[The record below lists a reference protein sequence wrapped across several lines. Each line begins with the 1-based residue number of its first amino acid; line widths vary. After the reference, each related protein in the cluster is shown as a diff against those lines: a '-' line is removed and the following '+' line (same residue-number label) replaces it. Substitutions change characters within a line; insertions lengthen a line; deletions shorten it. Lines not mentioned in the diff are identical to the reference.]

1 MKSLALHKR
10 LFLLTALTILCA
22 IFLTVLYE
30 LRPIDRSSYRNKLY
44 QEMLHTVSVSDFSDQ
59 LFRYEITQDSIT
71 TAYHLRQP
79 ERYRIPSLP
88 ATLSSFDAKEYEQA
102 AASKGNNSIQNLL
115 KQLQQLPH
123 DSLSDSES
131 LCYDLMEQYLSL
143 SGSLQQY
150 PYYESL
156 LGASTGVQV
165 NLPVTLCEYPLNNAS
180 SVDTYLQI
188 LQQIPDYFNNIIRYE
203 TKRTSLGYPVPS
215 FLSLATKQQLQTFLT
230 GLKETDNCFTETFST
245 RIQDME
251 SLSASQKKK
260 YIVQNQDIIRTSILP
275 AYETLYAYC
284 DRQTASIDFKQTDTD
299 TPATPDS
306 LIDPDTDYGLCSL
319 PSGKDYYSYLVRQ
332 ATGSSRSITDL
343 ITMTDHALQNTL
355 GNVLNI
361 ALTDQTAYLYYCE
374 HPLETYYNSPEAI
387 LEALSLMIRKD
398 YPVLKTQPHY
408 VIKQVPKSL
417 AASLSPA
424 FYMIPAMDDYSNN
437 TIYINSLYTNDE
449 NGNLFTTLAH
459 EGFPGHLYQTV
470 YFNSTRPSPI
480 RQILDYPGYVEGW
493 ASYVEMNIF
502 PYLDYPLEGNSLCKL
517 YQSDTIINLALCS
530 RIDLGV
536 NYEGWTLNDTR
547 HFFEENGFRDY
558 YAENVYS
565 YVVESPSNYLSY
577 FIGYLEIEDLKSAY
591 RNLKMENYSDQDFHK
606 HFLDIGPADF
616 DTIRKSLLPK

>member
-22 IFLTVLYE
+22 IFLTILYE
-30 LRPIDRSSYRNKLY
+30 LRPVDRSSYRNKIY
-44 QEMLHTVSVSDFSDQ
+44 REMLHTVSVSDFSDQ

-88 ATLSSFDAKEYEQA
+88 ATLSSFDAKEYEQT
-102 AASKGNNSIQNLL
+102 AASKHNNSIQNLL
-115 KQLQQLPH
+115 KHLQQLPH
-123 DSLSDSES
+123 DSLSGSDS
-131 LCYDLMEQYLSL
+131 LCYNLMEQYLSL
-143 SGSLQQY
+143 SSSLRQY

-165 NLPVTLCEYPLNNAS
+165 NLPVTLCEYPLTDAS

-188 LQQIPDYFNNIIRYE
+188 LKQVPDYFNNVIQYE
-203 TKRTSLGYPVPS
+203 TKRISLGYPVPS
-215 FLSLATKQQLQTFLT
+215 FLSLATKQQIQTFLA
-230 GLKETDNCFTETFST
+230 GLRETDNCFTETFST
-245 RIQDME
+245 RIQDIE

-260 YIVQNQDIIRTSILP
+260 YILQNKDIIRKSILP

-284 DRQTASIDFKQTDTD
+284 NRQTASIDSKQADTD
-299 TPATPDS
+299 TPATPNS
-306 LIDPDTDYGLCSL
+306 LIDPDTVYGLCTL

-343 ITMTDHALQNTL
+343 ITMTDHALQDTL

-424 FYMIPAMDDYSNN
+424 FYMIPAMDDDSNN

-493 ASYVEMNIF
+493 ASYVEINIF
-502 PYLDYPLEGNSLCKL
+502 PYLDYPLKGNSLCKL

-558 YAENVYS
+558 YAENIYS

-591 RNLKMENYSDQDFHK
+591 RNLKMENYSDWDFHK
-606 HFLDIGPADF
+606 HILDMGPADF
-616 DTIRKSLLPK
+616 DTIRKSLLAK

>member
-165 NLPVTLCEYPLNNAS
+165 NLPVTLCEYPLTDAS

-188 LQQIPDYFNNIIRYE
+188 LQQIPDYFNNVIRYE

-260 YIVQNQDIIRTSILP
+260 YILQNQDIIRTSILP

-299 TPATPDS
+299 TPVTPDS

-502 PYLDYPLEGNSLCKL
+502 PYLDYPLDGNSLCKL

-616 DTIRKSLLPK
+616 DTIRKSLLAK

>member
-44 QEMLHTVSVSDFSDQ
+44 REMLHTVSVSDFSDQ

-156 LGASTGVQV
+156 LGVSTGVQV
-165 NLPVTLCEYPLNNAS
+165 NLPVTLCEYPLTDAS

-188 LQQIPDYFNNIIRYE
+188 LQQIPDYFNNVIRYE

-260 YIVQNQDIIRTSILP
+260 YILQNQDIIRTSILP

-284 DRQTASIDFKQTDTD
+284 DRQTASIDSKQADTD

-616 DTIRKSLLPK
+616 DTIRKSLLAK

>member
-123 DSLSDSES
+123 DSLSGSDS

-143 SGSLQQY
+143 SSSLRQY

-165 NLPVTLCEYPLNNAS
+165 NLPVTLCEYPLTDAS

-188 LQQIPDYFNNIIRYE
+188 LQQIPDYFNNVIRYE

-215 FLSLATKQQLQTFLT
+215 FLSLATKQQIQTFLA
-230 GLKETDNCFTETFST
+230 GLRETDNCFTETFST
-245 RIQDME
+245 RIQDIE

-260 YIVQNQDIIRTSILP
+260 CILQNKDIIRKSILP

-284 DRQTASIDFKQTDTD
+284 DRQTASIDSKQADTD

-517 YQSDTIINLALCS
+517 YQSDMIINLALCS

-616 DTIRKSLLPK
+616 DTIRKSLLAK

>member
-44 QEMLHTVSVSDFSDQ
+44 REMLHTVSVSDFSDQ

-150 PYYESL
+150 PYYQSL

-165 NLPVTLCEYPLNNAS
+165 NLPVTLCEYPLTDAS

-188 LQQIPDYFNNIIRYE
+188 LQQIPDYFNNVIRYE

-260 YIVQNQDIIRTSILP
+260 YILQNQDIIRTSILP

-284 DRQTASIDFKQTDTD
+284 DRQTASIDSKQADTD

-616 DTIRKSLLPK
+616 DTIRKSLLAK

>member
-30 LRPIDRSSYRNKLY
+30 LRPIDRNSYRNKLY
-44 QEMLHTVSVSDFSDQ
+44 REMLHTVSVSDFSDQ

-165 NLPVTLCEYPLNNAS
+165 NLPVTLCEYPLTDAS
-180 SVDTYLQI
+180 SVDTYLHI
-188 LQQIPDYFNNIIRYE
+188 LQQIPDYFNNVIRYE

-230 GLKETDNCFTETFST
+230 ALKETDNCFTETFST

-260 YIVQNQDIIRTSILP
+260 YILQNQDIIRTSILP

-284 DRQTASIDFKQTDTD
+284 DRQTASIDSKQADTD

-306 LIDPDTDYGLCSL
+306 LIDPDTGYGLCSL
-319 PSGKDYYSYLVRQ
+319 PAGKDYYSYLVRQ

-547 HFFEENGFRDY
+547 HFFEGNGFRDY

-616 DTIRKSLLPK
+616 DTIRKSLLAK

>member
-30 LRPIDRSSYRNKLY
+30 LRPIDLSSYRNKLY
-44 QEMLHTVSVSDFSDQ
+44 REMLHTVSVSDFSDQ

-165 NLPVTLCEYPLNNAS
+165 NLPVTLCEYPLTDAS

-188 LQQIPDYFNNIIRYE
+188 LQQIPDYFNNVIRYE

-260 YIVQNQDIIRTSILP
+260 YILQNQDIIRTSILP

-616 DTIRKSLLPK
+616 DTIRKSLLAK

>member
-44 QEMLHTVSVSDFSDQ
+44 REMLHTVSVSDFSDQ

-188 LQQIPDYFNNIIRYE
+188 LQQIPDYFNNVIRYE

-245 RIQDME
+245 RIQDIE

-260 YIVQNQDIIRTSILP
+260 YILQNQDIIRTSILP

-536 NYEGWTLNDTR
+536 NYEGWTLKDTR

-616 DTIRKSLLPK
+616 DTIRKSLLAK

>member
-44 QEMLHTVSVSDFSDQ
+44 REMLHTVSVSDFSDQ

-123 DSLSDSES
+123 DSLSDSKS

-150 PYYESL
+150 PYYQSL

-165 NLPVTLCEYPLNNAS
+165 NLPVTLCEYPLTDAS

-188 LQQIPDYFNNIIRYE
+188 LQQIPDYFNNVIRYE

-260 YIVQNQDIIRTSILP
+260 YILQNQDIIRTSILP

-616 DTIRKSLLPK
+616 DTIRKSLLAK

>member
-165 NLPVTLCEYPLNNAS
+165 NLPVTLCEYPLTDAS

-188 LQQIPDYFNNIIRYE
+188 LQQIPDYFNNVIRYE

-230 GLKETDNCFTETFST
+230 ALKETDNCFTETFST

-260 YIVQNQDIIRTSILP
+260 YTLQNQDIIRTSILP

-284 DRQTASIDFKQTDTD
+284 NRQTASIDSKQTDTD
-299 TPATPDS
+299 IPATPDS

-424 FYMIPAMDDYSNN
+424 FYMLPAMDDYSNN

-616 DTIRKSLLPK
+616 DTIRKSLLAK

>member
-44 QEMLHTVSVSDFSDQ
+44 REMLHTVSVSDFSDQ

-165 NLPVTLCEYPLNNAS
+165 NLPVTLCEYPLTDAS

-188 LQQIPDYFNNIIRYE
+188 LQQIPDYFNNVIRYE

-230 GLKETDNCFTETFST
+230 ALKETDNCFTETFST

-260 YIVQNQDIIRTSILP
+260 YILQL
-275 AYETLYAYC
+275 
-284 DRQTASIDFKQTDTD
+284 
-299 TPATPDS
+299 S
-306 LIDPDTDYGLCSL
+306 LIHISEP
-319 PSGKDYYSYLVRQ
+319 
-332 ATGSSRSITDL
+332 
-343 ITMTDHALQNTL
+343 
-355 GNVLNI
+355 
-361 ALTDQTAYLYYCE
+361 
-374 HPLETYYNSPEAI
+374 
-387 LEALSLMIRKD
+387 
-398 YPVLKTQPHY
+398 
-408 VIKQVPKSL
+408 
-417 AASLSPA
+417 
-424 FYMIPAMDDYSNN
+424 
-437 TIYINSLYTNDE
+437 
-449 NGNLFTTLAH
+449 
-459 EGFPGHLYQTV
+459 
-470 YFNSTRPSPI
+470 TRP
-480 RQILDYPGYVEGW
+480 Y
-493 ASYVEMNIF
+493 
-502 PYLDYPLEGNSLCKL
+502 
-517 YQSDTIINLALCS
+517 
-530 RIDLGV
+530 
-536 NYEGWTLNDTR
+536 
-547 HFFEENGFRDY
+547 
-558 YAENVYS
+558 
-565 YVVESPSNYLSY
+565 
-577 FIGYLEIEDLKSAY
+577 
-591 RNLKMENYSDQDFHK
+591 
-606 HFLDIGPADF
+606 
-616 DTIRKSLLPK
+616 

>member
-44 QEMLHTVSVSDFSDQ
+44 REMLHTVSVSDFSDQ

-165 NLPVTLCEYPLNNAS
+165 NLPVTLCEYPLTDAS

-188 LQQIPDYFNNIIRYE
+188 LQQIPDYFNNVIRYE

-260 YIVQNQDIIRTSILP
+260 YILQNQDIIRTSILP

-616 DTIRKSLLPK
+616 DTIRKSLLTK

>member
-44 QEMLHTVSVSDFSDQ
+44 QEMLHTVSVSAFSDQ

-165 NLPVTLCEYPLNNAS
+165 NLPVTLCEYPLTDAS

-188 LQQIPDYFNNIIRYE
+188 LQQIPDYFNNVIRYE

-260 YIVQNQDIIRTSILP
+260 YILQNQDIIRTSILP

-284 DRQTASIDFKQTDTD
+284 DRQTASIDSKQADTD

-387 LEALSLMIRKD
+387 LEALSLMIRKN

-502 PYLDYPLEGNSLCKL
+502 PYLDYPLDGNSLCKL

-616 DTIRKSLLPK
+616 ETIRKSLLAK

>member
-165 NLPVTLCEYPLNNAS
+165 NLPVTLCEYPLTDAS

-188 LQQIPDYFNNIIRYE
+188 LQQIPDYFNNVIRYE

-260 YIVQNQDIIRTSILP
+260 YILQNQDIIRTSILP

-299 TPATPDS
+299 TPVTPDS

-616 DTIRKSLLPK
+616 DTIRKSLLAK

>member
-44 QEMLHTVSVSDFSDQ
+44 REMLHTVSVSDFSDQ

-88 ATLSSFDAKEYEQA
+88 ATLSSFNAKEYEQA

-165 NLPVTLCEYPLNNAS
+165 NLPVTLCEYPLTDAS

-188 LQQIPDYFNNIIRYE
+188 LQQIPDYFNNVIQYE
-203 TKRTSLGYPVPS
+203 TKRTSLGYPAPS

-230 GLKETDNCFTETFST
+230 SLKETDNCFTETFST
-245 RIQDME
+245 RIQDIE

-260 YIVQNQDIIRTSILP
+260 YILQNQDIIRKSILP

-284 DRQTASIDFKQTDTD
+284 DRQTASIDSKQADTD

-306 LIDPDTDYGLCSL
+306 LIDPGTGYGLCSL
-319 PSGKDYYSYLVRQ
+319 PAGKDYYSYLVRQ

-424 FYMIPAMDDYSNN
+424 FYMIPAIDDYSNN
-437 TIYINSLYTNDE
+437 TIYINSLYTNAE

-502 PYLDYPLEGNSLCKL
+502 PYLDYPLEGNSLCQL

-616 DTIRKSLLPK
+616 DTIRKSLLAK

>member
-30 LRPIDRSSYRNKLY
+30 LRPIDRNSYRNKLY
-44 QEMLHTVSVSDFSDQ
+44 REMLHTVSVSDFSDQ

-165 NLPVTLCEYPLNNAS
+165 NLPVTLCEYPLTDAS

-188 LQQIPDYFNNIIRYE
+188 LQQIPDYFNNVIRYE

-260 YIVQNQDIIRTSILP
+260 YILQNQDIIRTSILP

-284 DRQTASIDFKQTDTD
+284 DRQTASIDSKQADTD
-299 TPATPDS
+299 TPVTPDS
-306 LIDPDTDYGLCSL
+306 LIAPDTGYGLCSL
-319 PSGKDYYSYLVRQ
+319 PAGKDYYSYLVRQ

-591 RNLKMENYSDQDFHK
+591 HNLKMENYSDQDFHK

-616 DTIRKSLLPK
+616 DTIRKSLLAK

>member
-30 LRPIDRSSYRNKLY
+30 LRPIDRISYRNKLY
-44 QEMLHTVSVSDFSDQ
+44 REMLHTVSVSDFSDQ

-165 NLPVTLCEYPLNNAS
+165 NLPVTLCEYPLTDAS

-188 LQQIPDYFNNIIRYE
+188 LQQIPDYFNNVIQYE
-203 TKRTSLGYPVPS
+203 TKRTSLGYSVPS
-215 FLSLATKQQLQTFLT
+215 FLSLATKQQIQTFLA
-230 GLKETDNCFTETFST
+230 GLRETDNCFTETFST

-260 YIVQNQDIIRTSILP
+260 YILQNQDIIHKAILP

-616 DTIRKSLLPK
+616 DTIHKSLLAK

>member
-10 LFLLTALTILCA
+10 LFLLTALTILCV

-44 QEMLHTVSVSDFSDQ
+44 REMLHTVSVSDFSDQ

-165 NLPVTLCEYPLNNAS
+165 NLPVTLCEYPLTDAS

-188 LQQIPDYFNNIIRYE
+188 LQQIPDYFNNVIRYE

-260 YIVQNQDIIRTSILP
+260 YILQNQDIIRTSILP

-284 DRQTASIDFKQTDTD
+284 DRQTASIDSKQADTD

-591 RNLKMENYSDQDFHK
+591 HNLKMENYSDQDFHK

-616 DTIRKSLLPK
+616 DTIRKSLLAK

>member
-30 LRPIDRSSYRNKLY
+30 LRPIDRNSYRNKLY
-44 QEMLHTVSVSDFSDQ
+44 REMLHTVSVSDFSDQ

-165 NLPVTLCEYPLNNAS
+165 NLPVTLCEYPLTDAS

-188 LQQIPDYFNNIIRYE
+188 LQQIPDYFNNVIRYE

-260 YIVQNQDIIRTSILP
+260 YILQNQDIIRTSILP

-306 LIDPDTDYGLCSL
+306 LIDTDTDYGLCSL

-616 DTIRKSLLPK
+616 DTIRKSLLAK

>member
-44 QEMLHTVSVSDFSDQ
+44 REMLHTVSVSDFSDQ

-165 NLPVTLCEYPLNNAS
+165 NLPVTLCEYPLTDDS

-188 LQQIPDYFNNIIRYE
+188 LQQIPDYFNNVIRYE

-230 GLKETDNCFTETFST
+230 ALKETDNCFTETFST

-260 YIVQNQDIIRTSILP
+260 YILQNQDIIRTSILP

-616 DTIRKSLLPK
+616 DTIRKSLLAK

>member
-44 QEMLHTVSVSDFSDQ
+44 REMLHTLSVSDFSDQ

-165 NLPVTLCEYPLNNAS
+165 NLPVTLCEYPLTDAS

-188 LQQIPDYFNNIIRYE
+188 LQQIPDYFNNVIRYE

-260 YIVQNQDIIRTSILP
+260 YILQNQDIIRTSILP

>member
-10 LFLLTALTILCA
+10 LLILTALTILCA
-22 IFLTVLYE
+22 IFLTILYE
-30 LRPIDRSSYRNKLY
+30 LRPVDRSSYRNKIY
-44 QEMLHTVSVSDFSDQ
+44 REMLHTVSVSDFSNQ

-88 ATLSSFDAKEYEQA
+88 ATLSSFDAKEYEQT
-102 AASKGNNSIQNLL
+102 AASKHNNSIQNLL
-115 KQLQQLPH
+115 KHLQQLPH
-123 DSLSDSES
+123 DSLSGSDS
-131 LCYDLMEQYLSL
+131 LCYNLMEQYLSL
-143 SGSLQQY
+143 SSSLRQY

-165 NLPVTLCEYPLNNAS
+165 NLPVTLCEYPLTDAS

-188 LQQIPDYFNNIIRYE
+188 LKQVPDYFNNVIQYE
-203 TKRTSLGYPVPS
+203 TKRISLGYPVPS
-215 FLSLATKQQLQTFLT
+215 FLSLATKQQIQTFLA
-230 GLKETDNCFTETFST
+230 GLRETDNCFTETFST
-245 RIQDME
+245 RIQDIE

-260 YIVQNQDIIRTSILP
+260 YILQNKDIIRKSVLP

-284 DRQTASIDFKQTDTD
+284 NRQTASIDSKQADTD
-299 TPATPDS
+299 TPATPNS
-306 LIDPDTDYGLCSL
+306 LIDPDTVYGLCTL

-343 ITMTDHALQNTL
+343 ITMTDRALQDTL

-424 FYMIPAMDDYSNN
+424 FYMIPAMDDDSNN

-493 ASYVEMNIF
+493 ASYVEINIF
-502 PYLDYPLEGNSLCKL
+502 PYLDYPLKGNSLCKL

-558 YAENVYS
+558 YAENIYS

-591 RNLKMENYSDQDFHK
+591 RNLKMENYSDRDFHK
-606 HFLDIGPADF
+606 HILDIGPADF
-616 DTIRKSLLPK
+616 DTIRKSLLAK

>member
-44 QEMLHTVSVSDFSDQ
+44 REMLHTVSVSDFSDQ

-102 AASKGNNSIQNLL
+102 AASKHNNSIQNLL

-123 DSLSDSES
+123 DSLSGSDS

-143 SGSLQQY
+143 SSSLRQY

-260 YIVQNQDIIRTSILP
+260 YILQNQDIIRTSILP

-616 DTIRKSLLPK
+616 DTIRKSLLAK

>member
-44 QEMLHTVSVSDFSDQ
+44 REMLHTVSVSDFSDQ

-79 ERYRIPSLP
+79 EHYRIPSLP

-123 DSLSDSES
+123 DSLSGSES

-165 NLPVTLCEYPLNNAS
+165 NLPVTLCEYPLTDAS

-188 LQQIPDYFNNIIRYE
+188 LQQIPDYFNNVIQYE

-230 GLKETDNCFTETFST
+230 ALKETDNCFTETFST
-245 RIQDME
+245 RIQDMD

-260 YIVQNQDIIRTSILP
+260 YILQNQDIIRKSILP

-284 DRQTASIDFKQTDTD
+284 DRQTASIDFKQADTD
-299 TPATPDS
+299 TPVMPDS
-306 LIDPDTDYGLCSL
+306 LIDPDTGYGLCSL
-319 PSGKDYYSYLVRQ
+319 PAGKDYYSYLVRQ

-424 FYMIPAMDDYSNN
+424 FYMIPAIDDYSNN

-502 PYLDYPLEGNSLCKL
+502 PYLDYPLEGNSLCQL

-616 DTIRKSLLPK
+616 DTIRKSLLAK

>member
-44 QEMLHTVSVSDFSDQ
+44 REMLHTVSVSDFSDQ

-123 DSLSDSES
+123 DSLSDSKS

-165 NLPVTLCEYPLNNAS
+165 NLPVTLCEYPLTDAS

-188 LQQIPDYFNNIIRYE
+188 LQQIPDYFNNVIRYE

-260 YIVQNQDIIRTSILP
+260 YILQNQDIIRTSILP

-284 DRQTASIDFKQTDTD
+284 DRQTASIDSKQADTD

-616 DTIRKSLLPK
+616 DTIRKSLLAK

>member
-79 ERYRIPSLP
+79 ERYRIPTLP

-165 NLPVTLCEYPLNNAS
+165 NLPVTLCEYPLTDAS

-188 LQQIPDYFNNIIRYE
+188 LQQIPDYFNNVIRYE

-251 SLSASQKKK
+251 YLSASQKKK
-260 YIVQNQDIIRTSILP
+260 YILQNQDIIRTSILP

-284 DRQTASIDFKQTDTD
+284 DRQTASIDSKQADTD

-565 YVVESPSNYLSY
+565 YVVESPTNYLSY

-616 DTIRKSLLPK
+616 DTIRKSLLAK

>member
-44 QEMLHTVSVSDFSDQ
+44 REMLHTVSVSDFSDQ

-102 AASKGNNSIQNLL
+102 SASKGNNSIQNLL

-165 NLPVTLCEYPLNNAS
+165 NLPVTLCEYPLTDAS

-188 LQQIPDYFNNIIRYE
+188 LQQIPDYFNNVIRYE

-230 GLKETDNCFTETFST
+230 ALKETDNCFTETFST

-260 YIVQNQDIIRTSILP
+260 YILQNQDIIRTSILP

-284 DRQTASIDFKQTDTD
+284 DRQTASIDSKQTDTD
-299 TPATPDS
+299 IPATPDS

-408 VIKQVPKSL
+408 VIKQVQKSL

-616 DTIRKSLLPK
+616 DTIRKSLLAK

>member
-30 LRPIDRSSYRNKLY
+30 LRPIDRNSYRNKLY
-44 QEMLHTVSVSDFSDQ
+44 REMMHTVSVSDFSDQ

-165 NLPVTLCEYPLNNAS
+165 NLPVTLCEYPLTDAS

-188 LQQIPDYFNNIIRYE
+188 LQQIPDYFNNVIRYE

-260 YIVQNQDIIRTSILP
+260 YILQNQDIIRTSILP

-591 RNLKMENYSDQDFHK
+591 HNLKMENYSDQDFHK

-616 DTIRKSLLPK
+616 DTIRKSLLAK

>member
-260 YIVQNQDIIRTSILP
+260 YILQNQDIIRTSILP

-449 NGNLFTTLAH
+449 SGNLFTTLAH

>member
-79 ERYRIPSLP
+79 ELYRIPSLP

-165 NLPVTLCEYPLNNAS
+165 NLPVTLCEYPLTDAS

-188 LQQIPDYFNNIIRYE
+188 LQQIPDYFNNVIRYE

-260 YIVQNQDIIRTSILP
+260 YILQNQDIIRTSILP

-299 TPATPDS
+299 TPVTPDS

-616 DTIRKSLLPK
+616 DTIRKSLLAK

>member
-44 QEMLHTVSVSDFSDQ
+44 REMLHTVSVSDFSDQ

-165 NLPVTLCEYPLNNAS
+165 NLPVTLCEYPLTDAS

-188 LQQIPDYFNNIIRYE
+188 LQQIPDYFNNVIRYE

-260 YIVQNQDIIRTSILP
+260 YILQNQDIIRTSILP

-284 DRQTASIDFKQTDTD
+284 DRQTASIDSKQADTD

-480 RQILDYPGYVEGW
+480 RQILDYPAYVEGW

-591 RNLKMENYSDQDFHK
+591 HNLKMENYSDQDFHK

-616 DTIRKSLLPK
+616 DTIRKSLLAK

>member
-44 QEMLHTVSVSDFSDQ
+44 REMLHTVSVSDFSDQ

-165 NLPVTLCEYPLNNAS
+165 NLPVTLCEYPLTDAS

-188 LQQIPDYFNNIIRYE
+188 LQQIPDYFNNVIRYE

-260 YIVQNQDIIRTSILP
+260 YILQNQDIIRTSILP

-284 DRQTASIDFKQTDTD
+284 DRQTASIDSKQADTD
-299 TPATPDS
+299 TPVTPDS
-306 LIDPDTDYGLCSL
+306 LIAPDTGYGLCSL
-319 PSGKDYYSYLVRQ
+319 PAGKDYYSYLVRQ

-616 DTIRKSLLPK
+616 DTIRKSLLAK

>member
-44 QEMLHTVSVSDFSDQ
+44 REMLHTVSVSDFSDQ

-165 NLPVTLCEYPLNNAS
+165 NLPVTLCEYPLTNAS

-188 LQQIPDYFNNIIRYE
+188 LQQIPDYFNNVIRYE

-260 YIVQNQDIIRTSILP
+260 YILQNQDIIRTSILP

-284 DRQTASIDFKQTDTD
+284 DRQTASIDSKQADTD

-591 RNLKMENYSDQDFHK
+591 HNLKMENYSDQDFHK

-616 DTIRKSLLPK
+616 DTIRKSLLAK

>member
-44 QEMLHTVSVSDFSDQ
+44 REMLHTLSVSDFSDQ

-165 NLPVTLCEYPLNNAS
+165 NLPVTLCEYPLTDAS

-188 LQQIPDYFNNIIRYE
+188 LQQIPDYFNNVIRYE

-260 YIVQNQDIIRTSILP
+260 YILQNQDIIRTSILP

-616 DTIRKSLLPK
+616 DTIRKSLLTK

>member
-44 QEMLHTVSVSDFSDQ
+44 REMLHTVSVSDFSDQ

-123 DSLSDSES
+123 DSLSDSKS

-165 NLPVTLCEYPLNNAS
+165 NLPVTLCEYPLTDAS

-188 LQQIPDYFNNIIRYE
+188 LQQIPDYFNNVIRYE

-260 YIVQNQDIIRTSILP
+260 YILQNQDIIRTSILP

-284 DRQTASIDFKQTDTD
+284 DRQTASIDSKQADTD

-591 RNLKMENYSDQDFHK
+591 HNLKMENYSDQDFHK

-616 DTIRKSLLPK
+616 DTIRKSLLAK

>member
-44 QEMLHTVSVSDFSDQ
+44 REMLHTVSVSDFSDQ

-165 NLPVTLCEYPLNNAS
+165 NLPVTLCEYPLTDAS

-188 LQQIPDYFNNIIRYE
+188 LQQIPDYFNNVIQYE

-245 RIQDME
+245 RIQDIE

-260 YIVQNQDIIRTSILP
+260 YILQNQDIIRKSILP

-284 DRQTASIDFKQTDTD
+284 DRQTASIDSKQADTD

-306 LIDPDTDYGLCSL
+306 LIDPDTGYGLCSL
-319 PSGKDYYSYLVRQ
+319 PYGKDYYSYLVRQ

-374 HPLETYYNSPEAI
+374 HPLETYYNSPDAI

-424 FYMIPAMDDYSNN
+424 FYMIPAIDDYSNN
-437 TIYINSLYTNDE
+437 TIYINSLYTNAE

-502 PYLDYPLEGNSLCKL
+502 PYLDYPLEGNSLCQL

-616 DTIRKSLLPK
+616 DTIRKSLLAK